1 MSITSGFFDAVE
13 TSSGVYDRVYN
24 AADFAHY
31 FSLFIGN
38 GVYPDPSTGLQVKAN
53 AVPNMG
59 VSISAGNGWIN
70 GYYITLDAAESR
82 SITTANATLSRID
95 SVVIGLNYTTRS
107 ITLYV
112 KTGAPSANP
121 IAPALTRNTS
131 TWELELAQ
139 ILVAAGAANIT
150 QSAITDMRSNKSR
163 CGIVTG
169 VIDQIDTTGLFAQYT
184 AAFNEWFTGV
194 KETLTTNV
202 AANLQDQIN
211 TNKSLK
217 LELTLSASGWSN
229 NQQTLIN
236 SNLIASGYT
245 YIVGPAYASK
255 KNYDKAKIEAKD
267 VTENGKI
274 TFVCA
279 KVPTASLTVQVL
291 RVKV

>member
-38 GVYPDPSTGLQVKAN
+38 GVYPNPSTGLQVKAN

-82 SITTANATLSRID
+82 SITTANATLNRID
-95 SVVIGLNYTTRS
+95 SVVIGLSYTTRS

-121 IAPALTRNTS
+121 VAPTLTRNTS

-163 CGIVTG
+163 CGIVSG
-169 VIDQIDTTGLFAQYT
+169 AIDQIDTTGLFAQYT
-184 AAFNEWFTGV
+184 AAFNEWFTGI
-194 KETLTTNV
+194 KETLTTDV
-202 AANLQDQIN
+202 AANLQSQIN

-229 NQQTLIN
+229 NQQTLTN

-255 KNYDKAKIEAKD
+255 KNYDKAKVEAKD

-274 TFVCA
+274 TFVCS

>member
-1 MSITSGFFDAVE
+1 MGITSGFFDAVE
-13 TSSGVYDRVYN
+13 TSSGVYDRVYD

-38 GVYPDPSTGLQVKAN
+38 GVYPDPSTGLQVKAS
-53 AVPNMG
+53 ATPNMG

-95 SVVIGLNYTTRS
+95 SVVIGLSYTTRS
-107 ITLYV
+107 T
-112 KTGAPSANP
+112 T
-121 IAPALTRNTS
+121 LTRDTN

-139 ILVAAGAANIT
+139 ILVTAGAANIT
-150 QSAITDMRSNKSR
+150 QSAITDMRPDNTR
-163 CGIVTG
+163 CGIVSG
-169 VIDQIDTTGLFAQYT
+169 VVDQINTTELFAQYT

-194 KETLTTNV
+194 KEELSTDV
-202 AANLQDQIN
+202 AVKLQNQID

-217 LELTLSASGWSN
+217 LELTLSSSNWSN
-229 NQQTLIN
+229 NEQTLTN

-245 YIVGPAYASK
+245 YVIGPAYASK

-274 TFVCA
+274 TFVCS
-279 KVPTASLTVQVL
+279 KIPTASLTVQVL

>member
-13 TSSGVYDRVYN
+13 TSSGVYDRVYD

-38 GVYPDPSTGLQVKAN
+38 GVYPDPSTGLQVKAS
-53 AVPNMG
+53 ATPNMG

-82 SITTANATLSRID
+82 SITTADATLSRID
-95 SVVIGLNYTTRS
+95 SVVIGLSYTTRS

-121 IAPALTRNTS
+121 VAPTLTRNTN

-139 ILVAAGAANIT
+139 ILVTAGAANIT
-150 QSAITDMRSNKSR
+150 QSAITDMRPDNTR
-163 CGIVTG
+163 CGIVSG
-169 VIDQIDTTGLFAQYT
+169 VVDQINTTELFAQYT

-194 KETLTTNV
+194 KEELSTDV
-202 AANLQDQIN
+202 AVKLQNQIN

-229 NQQTLIN
+229 NQQTLTN

-245 YIVGPAYASK
+245 YVIGPAYASK

-274 TFVCA
+274 TFVCS

>member
-95 SVVIGLNYTTRS
+95 SVVIGLSYTTRS

-121 IAPALTRNTS
+121 VAPTLTRNTS
-131 TWELELAQ
+131 KWELELAQ

-163 CGIVTG
+163 CGIVSG
-169 VIDQIDTTGLFAQYT
+169 VVDQIDTTGLFAQYT
-184 AAFNEWFTGV
+184 AAFNEWFTGI
-194 KETLTTNV
+194 KETLTTDV
-202 AANLQDQIN
+202 AANLQSQIN

-229 NQQTLIN
+229 NQQTLTN
-236 SNLIASGYT
+236 SNLIVSGYT

-255 KNYDKAKIEAKD
+255 KNYDKAKVEAKD
-267 VTENGKI
+267 VTKNGKM
-274 TFVCA
+274 TFVCS

>member
-13 TSSGVYDRVYN
+13 TSSGVYDRVYD

-53 AVPNMG
+53 ATPNMG

-95 SVVIGLNYTTRS
+95 SVVIGLSYTTRS

-121 IAPALTRNTS
+121 VAPTLTRNTS

-163 CGIVTG
+163 CGIVSG
-169 VIDQIDTTGLFAQYT
+169 VVDQIDTTGLFAQYT

-194 KETLTTNV
+194 KEELSTDV
-202 AANLQDQIN
+202 AANLQSQIN

-217 LELTLSASGWSN
+217 LELTLSSSGWSN
-229 NQQTLIN
+229 NEQTLNN

-267 VTENGKI
+267 VTENGKM
-274 TFVCA
+274 TFVCS
-279 KVPTASLTVQVL
+279 KVPAASLTVQVL

>member
-194 KETLTTNV
+194 KETLTTDV

>member
-13 TSSGVYDRVYN
+13 TSSGVYDRAYN

-163 CGIVTG
+163 CGIVSG
-169 VIDQIDTTGLFAQYT
+169 VVDQIDTTGLFAQYT

-194 KETLTTNV
+194 KETLTTDV
-202 AANLQDQIN
+202 AGNLQSQIN

-274 TFVCA
+274 TFVCS

>member
-163 CGIVTG
+163 CGIVSG
-169 VIDQIDTTGLFAQYT
+169 VVDQIDTTGLFAQYT

-194 KETLTTNV
+194 KETLTTDV
-202 AANLQDQIN
+202 AGNLQSQIN

-274 TFVCA
+274 TFVCS